1 MPAADTRVEATTE
14 EPQDDRPLIV
24 ITGADG
30 SIGAALADRLMDR
43 YRVVGLDRDGQADN
57 ARCQMIAFDLTDKDA
72 IREAFATL
80 RAEHGGRI
88 AAVIH
93 LAAYFDFTG
102 AANPLYQSVNVEG
115 TRNLLE
121 VLQAFEVGRFVYSS
135 TMLVHR
141 AANPGER
148 ISEESPIEPG
158 WAYPRSKAQAEEA
171 IAAHR
176 GDVPV
181 AILRLAGLY
190 DEQSAV
196 PTLSHH
202 IARIYNRGLKSHLHS
217 GNPDAGQAF
226 IHRDDMLRL
235 FEAVIERRDD
245 LPEHVAILAGEE
257 EAVSYQRL
265 QDAIGTEIH
274 GADHWE
280 TLTLPKPVAR
290 LGAELE
296 VAAEPV
302 VPDTIDKGEKPFL
315 RPFMIDLSS
324 DHYALDISRARHL
337 LDWEP
342 EHFILDTL
350 PAMIARLKEDPVAWH
365 EANGVTIS
373 RELEAEAQVAEDI
386 DALRTRH
393 DARAQADHAA
403 NRWAYFLCMALGSWL
418 IVAPPMF
425 GYVSI
430 WMTLS
435 SVLGGGAVMVLGLL
449 SLSWRTPWARWAMA
463 AVGMGVM
470 ASPVLF
476 WAREAGA
483 YVNAFL
489 VGSLIAGLAVALK
502 PIPGVSAAAAETG
515 PERPPGWSF
524 NPAGWGQRAPV
535 ILLAFVGLYVSLYLC
550 AYQLELI
557 DGVWEPFFAGSPAD
571 PQNGTEEIIT
581 SSVSEAWPVPD
592 AGLGAITY
600 VLEIIVGLIGSTR
613 RWRTMPWLVLL
624 FGIMIV
630 PLGAVSITFIIIQP
644 LVIGT
649 WSTLALIGALAMLLQ
664 IPYSLDELIA
674 TIDYLWRRWKKGDPV
689 LWIFL
694 RGGTDEGG
702 DEVPEEDEFDRAP
715 GAAFADM
722 WQGGISL
729 NWGLGLCLVAGI
741 WLMLTRLTLGTE
753 GALANADHLI
763 GALALTVTVTATAEL
778 GRIVRFLNVPL
789 GLGACLTPLILEG
802 GGLLQIV
809 FGVIAGLALIVGA
822 VPRGRVDNDYGEA
835 GQIIL

>member
-1 MPAADTRVEATTE
+1 MPAAERRTEAATE
-14 EPQDDRPLIV
+14 GPQDGKPLIV

-57 ARCQMIAFDLTDKDA
+57 AHCPMIAFDLTDKDSV
-72 IREAFATL
+72 REAFATL
-80 RAEHGGRI
+80 RAEHGHSI

-102 AANPLYQSVNVEG
+102 AESPLYQSVNVEG
-115 TRNLLE
+115 TRNLLD
-121 VLQAFEVGRFVYSS
+121 VLQDFEVGRFVYSS

-148 ISEESPIEPG
+148 ISEESPVEPS
-158 WAYPRSKAQAEEA
+158 WAYPSSKAQAEEV

-176 GDVPV
+176 GGIPV

-196 PTLSHH
+196 PTLSHQ
-202 IARIYNRGLKSHLHS
+202 IARIYNHGLKSHLHS
-217 GNPDAGQAF
+217 GNLRAGQAF

-235 FEAVIERRDD
+235 FEAAIERRGD
-245 LPEHVAILAGEE
+245 LPDNVAILAGEE

-265 QDAIGTEIH
+265 QDAIGTKIH
-274 GADHWE
+274 GVEHWE
-280 TLTLPKPVAR
+280 TLTLPKHLAK
-290 LGAELE
+290 LGAKLE

-337 LDWEP
+337 LGWEP

-350 PAMIARLKEDPVAWH
+350 PAMIARLKDDPVAWH
-365 EANGVTIS
+365 KANGVTVN
-373 RELEAEAQVAEDI
+373 RELEIEAQVVDDP

-393 DARAQADHAA
+393 HARAKADHAA
-403 NRWAYFLCMALGSWL
+403 NRWAYFLCMALGTWL
-418 IVAPPMF
+418 IVAPPIL
-425 GYVSI
+425 GYVSV

-435 SVLGGGAVMVLGLL
+435 SVVGGAAVTVLGFL
-449 SLSWRTPWARWAMA
+449 SLSWRTPWARWTMA
-463 AVGMGVM
+463 AVGAIVM
-470 ASPVLF
+470 ASPILF
-476 WAREAGA
+476 WASEAGA

-489 VGSLIAGLAVALK
+489 VGSLIAGFAVALK
-502 PIPGVSAAAAETG
+502 PIPGISVAAAATG

-524 NPAGWGQRAPV
+524 NPSSWVQRAPV

-550 AYQLELI
+550 AYQLDLI
-557 DGVWEPFFAGSPAD
+557 DGVWEPFFAGSPSD

-600 VLEIIVGLIGSTR
+600 MLEIIVGLIGSTR

-649 WSTLALIGALAMLLQ
+649 WSTLALIGALAMLIQ
-664 IPYSLDELIA
+664 IPYSLDELVA

-694 RGGTDEGG
+694 RGGTDEG
-702 DEVPEEDEFDRAP
+702 DARSEIEDEFDRAP
-715 GAAFADM
+715 GTIFADM
-722 WQGGISL
+722 WQGGVSL
-729 NWGLGLCLVAGI
+729 NWGLVLCLAAGL

-789 GLGACLTPLILEG
+789 GLAACLTPLILG

-809 FGVIAGLALIVGA
+809 FGVIAGLALIIGA
-822 VPRGRVDNDYGEA
+822 VPRGRVGNDYGEA
-835 GQIIL
+835 RRMIL